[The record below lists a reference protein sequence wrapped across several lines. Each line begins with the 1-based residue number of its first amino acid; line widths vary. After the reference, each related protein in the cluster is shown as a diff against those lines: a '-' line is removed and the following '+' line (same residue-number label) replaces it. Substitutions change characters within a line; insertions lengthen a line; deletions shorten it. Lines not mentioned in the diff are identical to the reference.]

1 MKTAISE
8 KQWTAIIAV
17 GWVLVFVHASMANSI
32 PSGHFGGG
40 GKVLMTVDKVYQNG
54 LKNYANLGRFM

>member
-17 GWVLVFVHASMANSI
+17 GWVLVFVHASMAQQPHEGAGVRYLQTLHSI
-32 PSGHFGGG
+32 APNAGADFQS
-40 GKVLMTVDKVYQNG
+40 
-54 LKNYANLGRFM
+54 RI